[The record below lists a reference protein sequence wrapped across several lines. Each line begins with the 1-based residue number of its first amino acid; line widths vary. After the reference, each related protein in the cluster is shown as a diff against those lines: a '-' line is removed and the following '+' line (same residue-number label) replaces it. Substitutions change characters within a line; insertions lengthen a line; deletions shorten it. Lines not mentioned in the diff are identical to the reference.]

1 MGDFTEE
8 LDAVHEI
15 LRDAGF
21 DEVHTDEPL
30 KGSRVYQ
37 VYARRSRH

>member
-1 MGDFTEE
+1 MGDSAEE

-15 LRDAGF
+15 LRGAGF

-37 VYARRSRH
+37 VYAKRSRQ